1 MKVERAN
8 ALGFERGAIRSSA
21 EEGARP
27 TVRPPF
33 DPEKFARESDSNLR
47 VLEEGGE
54 NGGVEGRRPAP
65 SSRPTVPP
73 PPGLP
78 DYTPVIGIDGVPQLV
93 VARDDLE
100 WFDLTP
106 EARTL
111 LKHVDGQCPVAAI
124 SEKMHLPAND
134 VITELERLAGEGLVS
149 WR

>member
-8 ALGFERGAIRSSA
+8 ALGFRGGVRTSTEDGS
-21 EEGARP
+21 RP

-47 VLEEGGE
+47 ILEEEAGTRVTQE
-54 NGGVEGRRPAP
+54 RRAPA

-78 DYTPVIGIDGVPQLV
+78 GYEPVIGVDGVPELV
-93 VARDDLE
+93 VAREDLE

-106 EARTL
+106 EARSL
-111 LKHVDGQCPVAAI
+111 LQHVDGESAVQAI
-124 SEKMHLPAND
+124 CDKMHLPADD
-134 VITELERLAGEGLVS
+134 VIAQLERLAGEGLVS